1 MDVVDIKAAVP
12 DFVRMQQVQDQIFS
26 LEDAWG
32 MKVLPRAREQLGE
45 LRVLLLAVERSFKES
60 LIGAIVL
67 LEDRQF
73 ISSHPGADTHHRLA
87 TVLNRLSQHHSVLA
101 RQNQRLELFSLA
113 ALIEA
118 LPELESRVDLHR
130 QQVMAFDE
138 RLTELRQKQ
147 TDIVAAI
154 EVLEK
159 PSVASAF
166 KGLIPNDDE
175 IDQIIGLITD
185 PKIDSSVLKAATQ
198 KLHKHADVL
207 EGVKTFRDL
216 SNARSRLDAR
226 IEEALSDR
234 RHAQQT
240 LESTLDERD
249 AVKALAGVEPLKNE
263 WLQEL
268 RKLELQWQGQA
279 EKLDPTMALPD
290 GTAAL
295 QDLCEYLKVV
305 QMAYDRS

>member
-1 MDVVDIKAAVP
+1 MDVVDINAAVP

-26 LEDAWG
+26 LVDAWG

-45 LRVLLLAVERSFKES
+45 LRTLLLAVERSFKES

-73 ISSHPGADTHHRLA
+73 VSSPPGTDTHHRLA

-113 ALIEA
+113 TLIEL
-118 LPELESRVDLHR
+118 LPELESRVDLHK
-130 QQVMAFDE
+130 QKIVAFDE
-138 RLTELRQKQ
+138 RLAQLRQKQ
-147 TDIVAAI
+147 SDIVAAI

-159 PSVASAF
+159 PSVASAL
-166 KGLIPNDDE
+166 KGLIPKDE
-175 IDQIIGLITD
+175 DIDQIIGLIKD
-185 PKIDSSVLKAATQ
+185 PKIDTSVLKAATQ
-198 KLHKHADVL
+198 KLREHADVL
-207 EGVKTFRDL
+207 EGVKTFSDL
-216 SNARSRLDAR
+216 SDACSRLDAR
-226 IEEALSDR
+226 VDGALSDR
-234 RHAQQT
+234 RHVQQT

-249 AVKALAGVEPLKNE
+249 AVRALVGVEPLKNE
-263 WLQEL
+263 WLNEL
-268 RKLELQWQGQA
+268 RKLELQWQTQSA
-279 EKLDPTMALPD
+279 TLDPTMALPD